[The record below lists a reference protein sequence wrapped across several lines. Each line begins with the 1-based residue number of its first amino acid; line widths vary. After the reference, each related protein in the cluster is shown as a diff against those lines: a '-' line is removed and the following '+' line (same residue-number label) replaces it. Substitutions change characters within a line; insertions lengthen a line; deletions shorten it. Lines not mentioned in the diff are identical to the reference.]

1 MKLHEL
7 KPLADVDLRAQLTE
21 AARQMNE
28 LKFQKSIT
36 PLENPLKLRNLRRE
50 VARIKTLLRER
61 ELTNSQGTGK

>member
-28 LKFQKSIT
+28 LKFQKKHYPFGKSIET
-36 PLENPLKLRNLRRE
+36 K
-50 VARIKTLLRER
+50 K
-61 ELTNSQGTGK
+61 SQKRSCKN